1 MRQIKHPGPV
11 LDSSSMAL
19 PSKVRITH
27 AELPV
32 GDTLLTAVT
41 RLLAALDSDSAVLRL
56 SGGAFSNF
64 CYYLPA
70 LSDHPEHAVFFS
82 EKMTGTDQVMLEMA
96 TVTFGNKDGQPWLHC
111 HAVWLEPGG
120 KTLSGHLVPDE
131 IVVSSPIEAEVCLIE
146 SVRFDALFDPET
158 NFSIFKPLAVPA
170 PQSTTWPAEE
180 THDALVIRVIP
191 NQDLCQTL
199 EHLCVDQGWQKAQVQ
214 GGVGEC
220 RAAIDITL
228 VDFEGKVNRG
238 RIARQSNPVL
248 VTCELVLFLNDVR
261 KTLDFYLIKILELFG
276 CGVLSLSALRQHCLY
291 DILIFKNL
299 FRCDV

>member
-1 MRQIKHPGPV
+1 MMRQIKHPGPV

-19 PSKVRITH
+19 PSKVRLTH

-214 GGVGEC
+214 GGVGSLICADFADGRHVKQLATELLIERGRITPHPSGEC

-248 VTCELVLFLNDVR
+248 VTCELVLV
-261 KTLDFYLIKILELFG
+261 K
-276 CGVLSLSALRQHCLY
+276 Q
-291 DILIFKNL
+291 
-299 FRCDV
+299 